1 MPFAMNPADPNRPPF
16 KILIIDD
23 EPSIVHV
30 LARTLLGMGMLRF
43 AVRGEDA
50 LRVLSEDPQDLVLTD
65 ADMPDISGF
74 EIIERMRQDP
84 RMARTPVIMI
94 TGHSA
99 PQIRE
104 HAQELGVSDF
114 MVKPIDRDLL
124 KATVQRLL
132 GLGVAGAEPSV
143 PTQQPAQAAIP
154 SPASPAQPAPADASA
169 APSGV
174 ASMLLDRVASILEDI
189 DALRAGGAPPDAQRL
204 AASLGHIEDA
214 CGEMT
219 RLIIQLNEHQDRA
232 G

>member
-1 MPFAMNPADPNRPPF
+1 MNPADPNRPPF

-74 EIIERMRQDP
+74 EIIERMREDP

-104 HAQELGVSDF
+104 HAQELGVSEF

-132 GLGVAGAEPSV
+132 GVAPVVPEPA
-143 PTQQPAQAAIP
+143 PPLQTPAQTAA
-154 SPASPAQPAPADASA
+154 SAPASPPGTGTAERSA

-189 DALRAGGAPPDAQRL
+189 DALRAGPAQPDPQRL
-204 AASLGHIEDA
+204 AASLAHIEDA

-219 RLIIQLNEHQDRA
+219 RLIIQLNDHQDRA

>member
-1 MPFAMNPADPNRPPF
+1 MNPTDPNRPPF

-50 LRVLSEDPQDLVLTD
+50 LRVLREDPQDLVLTD

-84 RMARTPVIMI
+84 RMAKTPVIMV

-104 HAQELGVSDF
+104 HAQELGVSEF

-124 KATVQRLL
+124 KAAVKRLL
-132 GLGVAGAEPSV
+132 GGEAVAPPPAAPIEP
-143 PTQQPAQAAIP
+143 PAPPAPVAAPPQAAVV
-154 SPASPAQPAPADASA
+154 AAPAATT
-169 APSGV
+169 GV
-174 ASMLLDRVASILEDI
+174 ASRLLDRVASILEDI
-189 DALRAGGAPPDAQRL
+189 DTLRGGGPQPDPQQL
-204 AASLGHIEDA
+204 ATSLAHIEDA

-219 RLIIQLNEHQDRA
+219 RLIIQLNEHQDRSA
-232 G
+232 

>member
-1 MPFAMNPADPNRPPF
+1 MNPADPNRPPF

-84 RMARTPVIMI
+84 RMAKTPVIMV

-104 HAQELGVSDF
+104 HAQELGVSEF

-132 GLGVAGAEPSV
+132 GGEPATPAPPAAVEVTAPTAPAAPAAEP
-143 PTQQPAQAAIP
+143 
-154 SPASPAQPAPADASA
+154 PAP
-169 APSGV
+169 PSSV
-174 ASMLLDRVASILEDI
+174 ASMLLDRVASILEEI
-189 DALRAGGAPPDAQRL
+189 DALRAAGAQPDAQRL
-204 AASLGHIEDA
+204 ATSLSNIEDA
-214 CGEMT
+214 CGDMT
-219 RLIIQLNEHQDRA
+219 RQIIQLNEVQNRSS
-232 G
+232 

>member
-1 MPFAMNPADPNRPPF
+1 MTPADPSRPPF

-50 LRVLSEDPQDLVLTD
+50 LRVLAEDPQDLVLTD

-84 RMARTPVIMI
+84 RMAGTPVIMI
-94 TGHSA
+94 TGHAA

-104 HAQELGVSDF
+104 HAQELGVSEF
-114 MVKPIDRDLL
+114 MVKPIDRDQL

-132 GLGVAGAEPSV
+132 GGPVA
-143 PTQQPAQAAIP
+143 
-154 SPASPAQPAPADASA
+154 APADPVPAPPAPPESP

-174 ASMLLDRVASILEDI
+174 ASMLLDRVAGILEEI
-189 DALRAGGAPPDAQRL
+189 DTLRASGAQPDPQRL
-204 AASLGHIEDA
+204 ATSLTNIEDA
-214 CGEMT
+214 CGDMT
-219 RLIIQLNEHQDRA
+219 RLIIQLNDRA
-232 G
+232 

>member
-1 MPFAMNPADPNRPPF
+1 MTPADPSRPPF

-50 LRVLSEDPQDLVLTD
+50 LRVLAEDPQDLVLTD

-84 RMARTPVIMI
+84 RMAGTPVIMI
-94 TGHSA
+94 TGHAA

-104 HAQELGVSDF
+104 HAQELGVSEF
-114 MVKPIDRDLL
+114 MVKPIDRDQL

-132 GLGVAGAEPSV
+132 GGPVAVATPEPV
-143 PTQQPAQAAIP
+143 A
-154 SPASPAQPAPADASA
+154 APADPVPAPPAPPESP

-174 ASMLLDRVASILEDI
+174 ASMLLDRVAGILEEI
-189 DALRAGGAPPDAQRL
+189 DTLRASGAQPDPQRL
-204 AASLGHIEDA
+204 ATSLTNIEDA
-214 CGEMT
+214 CGDMT
-219 RLIIQLNEHQDRA
+219 RLIIQLNDRA
-232 G
+232 

>member
-1 MPFAMNPADPNRPPF
+1 MNSADPNRPPF

-84 RMARTPVIMI
+84 RMAHTPVIMI

-104 HAQELGVSDF
+104 HAQELGVSEF

-132 GLGVAGAEPSV
+132 GGGSATPEP
-143 PTQQPAQAAIP
+143 
-154 SPASPAQPAPADASA
+154 PASAAQPAPTVSA
-169 APSGV
+169 PAAATDPVDLPPAPSGV
-174 ASMLLDRVASILEDI
+174 ASMLLDRVASILEDV
-189 DALRAGGAPPDAQRL
+189 DTLRAGGAQPDAQRL
-204 AASLGHIEDA
+204 TASLANIEDA

-219 RLIIQLNEHQDRA
+219 RLIIQLNERQDRTA
-232 G
+232 

>member
-1 MPFAMNPADPNRPPF
+1 MNPADPNRPSF

-50 LRVLSEDPQDLVLTD
+50 LRVLAEDPQDLVLTD

-74 EIIERMRQDP
+74 EIIERMRKDP
-84 RMARTPVIMI
+84 RMAGTPVIMI
-94 TGHSA
+94 TGHAA

-104 HAQELGVSDF
+104 HAQELGVSEF
-114 MVKPIDRDLL
+114 MVKPIDRDHL

-132 GLGVAGAEPSV
+132 GGPDPAPAVTAA
-143 PTQQPAQAAIP
+143 PTASA
-154 SPASPAQPAPADASA
+154 ASPAANPEPATPDTATTSAPA
-169 APSGV
+169 GM
-174 ASMLLDRVASILEDI
+174 ASMLLDRVATILEEI
-189 DALRAGGAPPDAQRL
+189 DTLRAGGASSDAQRMGN
-204 AASLGHIEDA
+204 SLTNIENA
-214 CGEMT
+214 CGDMT
-219 RLIIQLNEHQDRA
+219 RLIIQLNERQDRA

>member
-1 MPFAMNPADPNRPPF
+1 MNPVDPNRPPF

-50 LRVLSEDPQDLVLTD
+50 LRVLSEDPKDLVLTD

-104 HAQELGVSDF
+104 HAQELGVSEF

-132 GLGVAGAEPSV
+132 GVTPVVPEPAPPSQ
-143 PTQQPAQAAIP
+143 TPAQAAA
-154 SPASPAQPAPADASA
+154 SVPASAPGMGAAERLA

-189 DALRAGGAPPDAQRL
+189 DALRAGPAQPDPQRL
-204 AASLGHIEDA
+204 AASLAHIEDA

-219 RLIIQLNEHQDRA
+219 RLIIQLNDHQDRA

>member
-1 MPFAMNPADPNRPPF
+1 MNPVDPNRPPF

-104 HAQELGVSDF
+104 HAQELGVSEF

-132 GLGVAGAEPSV
+132 GVTPVVPEPAPPSQ
-143 PTQQPAQAAIP
+143 TPAQAAA
-154 SPASPAQPAPADASA
+154 SVPASAPGMGAAERLA

-189 DALRAGGAPPDAQRL
+189 DALRAGPALPDPQRL
-204 AASLGHIEDA
+204 AASLAHIEDA

-219 RLIIQLNEHQDRA
+219 RLIIQLNDHQDRA

>member
-1 MPFAMNPADPNRPPF
+1 MNPVDPNRPPF

-74 EIIERMRQDP
+74 EIIERMRPEP
-84 RMARTPVIMI
+84 RMARTPAIMI
-94 TGHSA
+94 TVHPA
-99 PQIRE
+99 PQNRG
-104 HAQELGVSDF
+104 HGHELGVSEF

-132 GLGVAGAEPSV
+132 GVTPVVPEPAPPSQ
-143 PTQQPAQAAIP
+143 TPAQAAA
-154 SPASPAQPAPADASA
+154 SVPASAPGMGAAERPA

-189 DALRAGGAPPDAQRL
+189 DALRAGPAQPDPQRL
-204 AASLGHIEDA
+204 AASLAHIEDA

-219 RLIIQLNEHQDRA
+219 RLIIQLNDHQDRA

>member
-1 MPFAMNPADPNRPPF
+1 MNPVDPNRPPF

-104 HAQELGVSDF
+104 HAQELGVSEF

-132 GLGVAGAEPSV
+132 GVTPVVPEPAPPSQ
-143 PTQQPAQAAIP
+143 TPAQAAA
-154 SPASPAQPAPADASA
+154 SVPASASGMGAGERPA

-189 DALRAGGAPPDAQRL
+189 DALRAGPAQPDAQRL
-204 AASLGHIEDA
+204 AASLAHIEDA

-219 RLIIQLNEHQDRA
+219 RLIIELNDHQDRA

>member
-1 MPFAMNPADPNRPPF
+1 MNAPEPSRPSF

-50 LRVLSEDPQDLVLTD
+50 LRVLAEDPQDLVLTD

-94 TGHSA
+94 TGHAA

-104 HAQELGVSDF
+104 HAQELGVSEF
-114 MVKPIDRDLL
+114 MVKPIDRDHL
-124 KATVQRLL
+124 KTTVQRLL
-132 GLGVAGAEPSV
+132 GGPAVAEPPV
-143 PTQQPAQAAIP
+143 PVEA
-154 SPASPAQPAPADASA
+154 ASPAQDAVSADAPATSA
-169 APSGV
+169 PAGM
-174 ASMLLDRVASILEDI
+174 ASMLLDRVATILEEI
-189 DALRAGGAPPDAQRL
+189 DTLRAGGVSVDGQRMGT
-204 AASLGHIEDA
+204 SLTNIENA
-214 CGEMT
+214 CGDMT
-219 RLIIQLNEHQDRA
+219 RLIIQLNDRQDRA
-232 G
+232 A

>member
-1 MPFAMNPADPNRPPF
+1 MNPVDPNRPPF

-104 HAQELGVSDF
+104 HAQELGVSEF

-132 GLGVAGAEPSV
+132 GVTPVVPEPAPPSQ
-143 PTQQPAQAAIP
+143 TPAQAA
-154 SPASPAQPAPADASA
+154 ASVPAPAPGMGAAERPA

-189 DALRAGGAPPDAQRL
+189 DALRAGPAQPDPQRL
-204 AASLGHIEDA
+204 AASLAHIEDA

-219 RLIIQLNEHQDRA
+219 RLIIQLNDHQDRA

>member
-1 MPFAMNPADPNRPPF
+1 MNPVDPNRPPF

-50 LRVLSEDPQDLVLTD
+50 LRVLAEDPQDLVLTD

-84 RMARTPVIMI
+84 RMAHTPVIMI

-104 HAQELGVSDF
+104 HAQELGVSEF

-132 GLGVAGAEPSV
+132 GAGPAFQEPPS
-143 PTQQPAQAAIP
+143 AA
-154 SPASPAQPAPADASA
+154 AQPVPPEPTPAAAANAVDGHP
-169 APSGV
+169 APSGL

-189 DALRAGGAPPDAQRL
+189 DTLRAGGAQPDPQRL
-204 AASLGHIEDA
+204 TASLANIEDA

-219 RLIIQLNEHQDRA
+219 RLIIQLNERQDRTT
-232 G
+232 

>member
-1 MPFAMNPADPNRPPF
+1 MNAPEPPRPSF

-50 LRVLSEDPQDLVLTD
+50 LRVLAEDPQDLVLTD

-94 TGHSA
+94 TGHAA

-104 HAQELGVSDF
+104 HAQELGVSEF
-114 MVKPIDRDLL
+114 MVKPIDRDHL
-124 KATVQRLL
+124 KTTVQRLL
-132 GLGVAGAEPSV
+132 GGPAVAEPPV
-143 PTQQPAQAAIP
+143 PVEA
-154 SPASPAQPAPADASA
+154 ASPAQDAVSADAPATSA
-169 APSGV
+169 PAGM
-174 ASMLLDRVASILEDI
+174 ASMLLDRVATILEEI
-189 DALRAGGAPPDAQRL
+189 DTLRAGGVSVDGQRMGT
-204 AASLGHIEDA
+204 SLTNIENA
-214 CGEMT
+214 CGDMT
-219 RLIIQLNEHQDRA
+219 RLIIQLNDRQGPA
-232 G
+232 A

>member
-1 MPFAMNPADPNRPPF
+1 MNPVDPNRPPF

-104 HAQELGVSDF
+104 HAQELGVSEF

-132 GLGVAGAEPSV
+132 GVTPVVPEPAPPSQ
-143 PTQQPAQAAIP
+143 TPAQAAA
-154 SPASPAQPAPADASA
+154 SVPASAPGMGAAERLA

-189 DALRAGGAPPDAQRL
+189 DALRAGPAQPDPQRL
-204 AASLGHIEDA
+204 AASLAHIEDA

-219 RLIIQLNEHQDRA
+219 RLIIQLNDHQDRA

>member
-1 MPFAMNPADPNRPPF
+1 MNPVDPNRPPF

-104 HAQELGVSDF
+104 HAQELGVSEF

-132 GLGVAGAEPSV
+132 GVTPVVPEPAPPSQ
-143 PTQQPAQAAIP
+143 TPAQAAA
-154 SPASPAQPAPADASA
+154 SVPASAPGMGAAERPA

-189 DALRAGGAPPDAQRL
+189 DALRAGPAQPDPQRL
-204 AASLGHIEDA
+204 AASLAHIEDA

-219 RLIIQLNEHQDRA
+219 RLIIQLNDHQDRA